1 MPRRNRLVAALFVAV
16 ALAVGAYA
24 LFANG
29 TLNEPDEQWAEREP
43 MGLMT
48 SLPIYWGEGADMAT
62 IASGDAP
69 HPWMRGVIE
78 RHYLIQPLDALG
90 ADIDPSADAPP
101 ANPLAGMER
110 LAIIQPRSISPAD
123 NAALDEWVRKG
134 GKLLLV
140 LDPMLSGRYDYS
152 LGDPR
157 HPTVSAL
164 IPPVMARW
172 GLMMQ
177 YDDSQS
183 FDVRMVD
190 AVGDQIPTVMAGEL
204 LPFGEDG
211 DEGRADC
218 TIKPGGVVAVCTVGK
233 GRATIVAD
241 AAMFEQPGSEGVG
254 DDTILA
260 LLDAAF
266 G

>member
-1 MPRRNRLVAALFVAV
+1 MARRNRLIAALFVAI
-16 ALAVGAYA
+16 ALAVGAYV
-24 LFANG
+24 LLANG
-29 TLNEPDEQWAEREP
+29 SLNEQDEQWADRQP

-78 RHYLIQPLDALG
+78 RHYVIKPLDALDAG
-90 ADIDPSADAPP
+90 IDPSADVPSVD
-101 ANPLAGMER
+101 PLAGIGL
-110 LAIIQPRSISPAD
+110 LAIIQPRSISPGD
-123 NAALDEWVRKG
+123 NAALDDWVRQG

-164 IPPVMARW
+164 IPPVLARW

-190 AVGDQIPTVMAGEL
+190 AVGDEIPTVMAGEL
-204 LPFGEDG
+204 LPFGKDG